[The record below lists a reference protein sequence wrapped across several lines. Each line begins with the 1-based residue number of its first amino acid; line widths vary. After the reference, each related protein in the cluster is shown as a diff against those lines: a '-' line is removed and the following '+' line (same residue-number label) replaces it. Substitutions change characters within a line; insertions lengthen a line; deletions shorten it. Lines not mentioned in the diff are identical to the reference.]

1 MSETTTNTTK
11 KPRAKRKVAIEP
23 TEAKP
28 HPFRDVMRAGVP
40 LVQYETSDP
49 AATIRNICGSM
60 NGEFSGSD
68 TKPARPVIEWDCLR
82 SVRALND
89 AGKAACSLIAGQDV
103 QSVSNPVALLARLDE
118 VASETAMRFAII
130 FMHNAHKFAED
141 VAFIQ
146 GVWNLRDRFKRIG
159 ACLVMLCPIGKVP
172 LELKHD
178 LVTLSDPLPDAAELS
193 AIVKKITTEAQKS
206 GATFEPAELA
216 EDGLIIDTLR
226 GLSPFGAE
234 QVTAMS
240 VRRDKLDSDVLWERK
255 KRMIEQTPGLAVWQ
269 GGETFD
275 ELGGLSNLK
284 HFLTSILTSGK
295 TPVRAIGF
303 IDEIEK
309 GMAGAAGDTS
319 GTSQDQLQVFLKV
332 MQDLNIPGIILVGPP
347 GTGKSAIA
355 KAAGNVAGAPVV
367 AIDTGSMKGSLVGE
381 SEGRIRAA
389 MDVFKAISQGKG
401 LFIATCNKIASL
413 PPELRR
419 RFTLG
424 TFYVDLPS
432 ADERAA
438 IWQSWIARTGLE
450 AKQPLPDASGW
461 TGAEIRA
468 CCDVAARTGLS
479 LKDAASF
486 IVPVSKSAADQI
498 LALRQQASGKFI
510 SANHPGVYEMNK
522 QDNPTTEDT
531 RRIQL

>member
-1 MSETTTNTTK
+1 MSETTTNTR
-11 KPRAKRKVAIEP
+11 KPRAKRKVSIEP
-23 TEAKP
+23 TDTKP
-28 HPFRDVMRAGVP
+28 HPFSDVMRAGVP

-49 AATIRNICGSM
+49 AATIRNVCQSM
-60 NGEFSGSD
+60 NGQFSGTD
-68 TKPARPVIEWDCLR
+68 TKPARPVLEWDLLR
-82 SVRALND
+82 SIRALNEP
-89 AGKAACSLIAGQDV
+89 GKLACSLIAGQDL
-103 QSVSNPVALLARLDE
+103 QSVANPVSLLSRLDE
-118 VASETAMRFAII
+118 TAGEQALRFAVV
-130 FMHNAHKFAED
+130 FMHNAHRFADD
-141 VAFIQ
+141 VAFVQ

-159 ACLVMLCPIGKVP
+159 ACLVMLCPNGKVP

-178 LVTLSDPLPDAAELS
+178 LVTLSDPLPESAEL
-193 AIVKKITTEAQKS
+193 AGIVKKITVEAQKS
-206 GATFEPAELA
+206 GATFDPSELA
-216 EDGLIIDTLR
+216 EDALIIDTLR

-240 VRRDKLDSDVLWERK
+240 VRRDRLDNDVLWERK

-269 GGETFD
+269 GGESFD
-275 ELGGLSNLK
+275 ELGGLANLK
-284 HFLTSILTSGK
+284 QFLTRILTSGK

-432 ADERAA
+432 EDERAA
-438 IWQSWIARTGLE
+438 IWQSWITRSGLE
-450 AKQPLPDASGW
+450 KQTLPNSDGW
-461 TGAEIRA
+461 TGAEIKA
-468 CCDVAARTGLS
+468 CCDVSARTGLS
-479 LKDAASF
+479 LKEAASF

-510 SANHPGVYEMNK
+510 SANHAGVYEMNAN
-522 QDNPTTEDT
+522 QNQNTDDT
-531 RRIQL
+531 RKIQLS

>member
-1 MSETTTNTTK
+1 MTDATTTRK
-11 KPRAKRKVAIEP
+11 SRAKRKLALDP
-23 TEAKP
+23 ATDTKP
-28 HPFRDVMRAGVP
+28 HPFSDVMRAGVP

-49 AATIRNICGSM
+49 AATIRNVCQSM
-60 NGEFSGSD
+60 NGDFSGSD
-68 TKPARPVIEWDCLR
+68 GKQARPVLEWDLLR

-89 AGKAACSLIAGQDV
+89 AGKLACSLIAGQDV

-118 VASETAMRFAII
+118 TAGETAMRFAII

-159 ACLVMLCPIGKVP
+159 ACLVMLCPIGRVP

-206 GATFEPAELA
+206 GATFEPTELA

-234 QVTAMS
+234 QVTAMA
-240 VRRDKLDSDVLWERK
+240 VRRDRLDADVLWERK

-269 GGETFD
+269 GGESFD
-275 ELGGLSNLK
+275 ELGGLANLK
-284 HFLTSILTSGK
+284 QFLTRILTSGK

-367 AIDTGSMKGSLVGE
+367 AIDTGAMKGSLVGQ
-381 SEGRIRAA
+381 SEGQIRSA

-432 ADERAA
+432 EDERAA
-438 IWQSWIARTGLE
+438 IWQSWITRSGLE
-450 AKQPLPDASGW
+450 KQTLPNSDGW
-461 TGAEIRA
+461 TGAEIKA
-468 CCDVAARTGLS
+468 CCDVSARTGLS
-479 LKDAASF
+479 LKEAASF

-510 SANHPGVYEMNK
+510 SANHAGVYEMNTN
-522 QDNPTTEDT
+522 QNQNTDDT

>member
-1 MSETTTNTTK
+1 MNTDTTT
-11 KPRAKRKVAIEP
+11 KPTKRKRKIAP
-23 TEAKP
+23 ALTTTTA
-28 HPFRDVMRAGVP
+28 HPFSDVIRAGVP

-49 AATIRNICGSM
+49 AATIRGVIRSLNGS
-60 NGEFSGSD
+60 GEA
-68 TKPARPVIEWDCLR
+68 TPLLVWDVLR
-82 SVRALND
+82 GLAHLND
-89 AGKAACSLIAGQDV
+89 AGKVLASNLYGQNGPTSLASPVKLLTKLDTEAGQ
-103 QSVSNPVALLARLDE
+103 LAGKSDGTKRP
-118 VASETAMRFAII
+118 AIV
-130 FMHNAHKFAED
+130 FMQNAHRFTD
-141 VAFIQ
+141 DIGVAQ
-146 GVWNLRDRFKRIG
+146 GVWNLRDRLKGVG
-159 ACLVMLCPIGKVP
+159 ATLVLLCANGRVP
-172 LELKHD
+172 LELKQD
-178 LVTLSDPLPDAAELS
+178 VVTLTDPLPDAQELQ
-193 AIVKKITTEAQKS
+193 AVVKRICGDAQRA
-206 GATFEPAELA
+206 GATIDPDEVST
-216 EDGLIIDTLR
+216 DGVTIDTLL
-226 GLSPFGAE
+226 GLSAFGAE
-234 QVTAMS
+234 QVTAMA
-240 VRRDKLDSDVLWERK
+240 VRKTGLDSDTLWERK
-255 KRMIEQTPGLAVWQ
+255 RRMIEQTPGLSVWQ

-284 HFLTSILTSGK
+284 QFLTAVLTSGK

-309 GMAGAAGDTS
+309 GMAGASGDSS

-355 KAAGNVAGAPVV
+355 KAAGAVASAPVV

-432 ADERAA
+432 AGERAQ
-438 IWQSWIARTGLE
+438 IWKSWIKRTGLE
-450 AKQPLPDASGW
+450 AQDLPDADGW

-468 CCDVAARTGLS
+468 CCDVATRTGLS
-479 LKDAASF
+479 LNDAASF
-486 IVPVSKSAADQI
+486 IVPVSKSAGDQI
-498 LALRQQASGKFI
+498 QALRQQAHGKFI
-510 SANHPGVYEMNK
+510 SANHPGVYEMHE
-522 QDNPTTEDT
+522 QTTTNEGRKIT
-531 RRIQL
+531 L

>member
-1 MSETTTNTTK
+1 MSETTTTTK
-11 KPRAKRKVAIEP
+11 KPRAKRKLAAPVPA
-23 TEAKP
+23 TAQ

-49 AATIRNICGSM
+49 AATIRNVCGSM

-89 AGKAACSLIAGQDV
+89 PGKAACSLIAGQDL
-103 QSVSNPVALLARLDE
+103 QSVANPVALLARLDE
-118 VASETAMRFAII
+118 VAGESAMRFAIV
-130 FMHNAHKFAED
+130 FMHNAHRFSDD
-141 VAFIQ
+141 VAFVQ
-146 GVWNLRDRFKRIG
+146 GVWNLRDRLKRIG

-178 LVTLSDPLPDAAELS
+178 LVTLSDPLPEAQELS

-206 GATFEPAELA
+206 GATFDPAELA

-240 VRRDKLDSDVLWERK
+240 VRRDRLDSDVLWERK
-255 KRMIEQTPGLAVWQ
+255 KRMIEQTPGLSVWQ

-284 HFLTSILTSGK
+284 QFLTSILTSGK

-303 IDEIEK
+303 IDELEK
-309 GMAGAAGDTS
+309 GLAGAAGDTS

-401 LFIATCNKIASL
+401 LFIATCNRIATL

-432 ADERAA
+432 EAERAA
-438 IWQSWIARTGLE
+438 IWQSWIARTGLD
-450 AKQPLPDASGW
+450 AKQPLPNTDGW

-479 LKDAASF
+479 LKGAASF

-510 SANHPGVYEMNK
+510 SANHPGVYEMN
-522 QDNPTTEDT
+522 QQQNQTTDDA

>member
-1 MSETTTNTTK
+1 METTTTTR
-11 KPRAKRKVAIEP
+11 KPRAKRKLAIEP
-23 TEAKP
+23 TTSQP

-49 AATIRNICGSM
+49 AATIRNTCAAM
-60 NGEFSGSD
+60 NGDFSGSD
-68 TKPARPVIEWDCLR
+68 GKQARPVLEWDLLR
-82 SVRALND
+82 SVRALNEP
-89 AGKAACSLIAGQDV
+89 GKLACSTIAGQDL
-103 QSVSNPVALLARLDE
+103 QSVANPVALLAKLDE
-118 VASETAMRFAII
+118 CAGEQALRFAVI

-178 LVTLSDPLPDAAELS
+178 LVTLSDPLPESAELS

-206 GATFEPAELA
+206 GATFEPSELA

-240 VRRDKLDSDVLWERK
+240 VRRDRLDNDVLWERK

-284 HFLTSILTSGK
+284 TFLTSILTSGK

-309 GMAGAAGDTS
+309 GMAGAAGYTS
-319 GTSQDQLQVFLKV
+319 GTSQDQLRVFLRG

-438 IWQSWIARTGLE
+438 IWESWIARTGLD

-510 SANHPGVYEMNK
+510 SANHPGVSEMN
-522 QDNPTTEDT
+522 QQPNPTTDDT

>member
-1 MSETTTNTTK
+1 MSETTTR
-11 KPRAKRKVAIEP
+11 KPRAKRKVALEQ
-23 TEAKP
+23 TDAKP

-49 AATIRNICGSM
+49 AATIRNICGAM
-60 NGEFSGSD
+60 NGDFTGSD

-89 AGKAACSLIAGQDV
+89 AGKPLCSLIAGQDL
-103 QSVSNPVALLARLDE
+103 QSVANPVALLARLDE
-118 VASETAMRFAII
+118 VASETGMRFAII
-130 FMHNAHKFAED
+130 FMHNAHRFSDD
-141 VAFIQ
+141 VAFVQ
-146 GVWNLRDRFKRIG
+146 GVWNLRDRFKRVG

-178 LVTLSDPLPDAAELS
+178 LVTLSDPLPESAELS

-240 VRRDKLDSDVLWERK
+240 VRRDRLDSDVLWERK

-284 HFLTSILTSGK
+284 TFLTSVLTSGK
-295 TPVRAIGF
+295 NPIRGILYA
-303 IDEIEK
+303 DEIEK
-309 GMAGAAGDTS
+309 SLAGSQGDTS
-319 GTSQDQLQVFLKV
+319 GTSQDQLGVILRC
-332 MQDLNIPGIILVGPP
+332 MQDWDLPGIILCGHP
-347 GTGKSAIA
+347 GTGKSAIS
-355 KAAGNVAGAPVV
+355 KAAGNIAGAPVI
-367 AIDTGSMKGSLVGE
+367 ALDLGAMKGSLVGE

-389 MDVFKAISQGKG
+389 MEVFRSVSQGKG
-401 LFIATCNKIASL
+401 IVIATCNKLHSL

-419 RFTLG
+419 RFSLG
-424 TFYVDLPS
+424 IFMVDLPGEN
-432 ADERAA
+432 ERAN
-438 IWQSWIARTGLE
+438 IWQLWLKRYNLPE
-450 AKQPLPDASGW
+450 QKLPDTSGW
-461 TGAEIRA
+461 TGAEIKA
-468 CCDVAARTGLS
+468 CCDVASRTAMS
-479 LKDAASF
+479 LLESAKY
-486 IVPVSKSAADQI
+486 IVPVSKSAPEQVS
-498 LALRQQASGKFI
+498 ALRQIASGKFI
-510 SANHPGVYEMNK
+510 SADKPGIYEYNPQSQQN
-522 QDNPTTEDT
+522 QDEG
-531 RRIQL
+531 RRIQV

>member
-1 MSETTTNTTK
+1 MNTDTTR
-11 KPRAKRKVAIEP
+11 KPRTKRKVQIAAP
-23 TEAKP
+23 VTTT

-49 AATIRNICGSM
+49 AATIKTICRAM
-60 NGEFSGSD
+60 NGEFE
-68 TKPARPVIEWDCLR
+68 ARPILQWDCLR
-82 SVRALND
+82 SVVSLND
-89 AGKAACSLIAGQDV
+89 KGKQAASLICGQDP
-103 QSVSNPVALLARLDE
+103 QSVANPVALLAKLDE
-118 VASETAMRFAII
+118 CASNQSLRLAVI
-130 FMHNAHKFAED
+130 FMHNAHRFTDD
-141 VAFIQ
+141 VAVMQ
-146 GVWNLRDRFKRIG
+146 GTWNLRDRFKAIG
-159 ACLVMLCPIGKVP
+159 ASLVLLCPNGKVP
-172 LELKHD
+172 LELKQD
-178 LVTLSDPLPDAAELS
+178 VVTLSDPLPDSGELQS
-193 AIVKKITTEAQKS
+193 IVKRIAGDAVKA
-206 GATFEPAELA
+206 GATFDPDEVST
-216 EDGLIIDTLR
+216 DGVTIDTLL

-240 VRRDKLDSDVLWERK
+240 VRKDRLDSDTLWERK

-284 HFLTSILTSGK
+284 QFLTAVLTSGK

-319 GTSQDQLQVFLKV
+319 GTSADQLQVFLKV

-355 KAAGNVAGAPVV
+355 KAAGTVAGAPVV

-432 ADERAA
+432 EQERVA
-438 IWQSWIARTGLE
+438 IWQGWIKRAGID
-450 AKQPLPDASGW
+450 AQPLPDSDGW
-461 TGAEIRA
+461 TGAEIKA
-468 CCDVAARTGLS
+468 CCDVSFRTGLP
-479 LKDAASF
+479 LTEAAKF

-498 LALRQQASGKFI
+498 QGLRQQAHGKFI
-510 SANHPGVYEMNK
+510 SANHAGVYEYNT
-522 QDNPTTEDT
+522 QPASTTDEG
-531 RRIQL
+531 RKIQLH